1 MLVMGAPLGF
11 GVREK
16 RSKRVKGV
24 IIKRTVGALESR
36 LLLRFL
42 GEQKMKDRASA
53 EKYQIRVR
61 ISNAIREIG
70 VIFF

>member
-1 MLVMGAPLGF
+1 MLVMGAPFGF
-11 GVREK
+11 CVREK

-24 IIKRTVGALESR
+24 FIKRTVGALESR

-53 EKYQIRVR
+53 EPQIK
-61 ISNAIREIG
+61 
-70 VIFF
+70 